1 MLGAI
6 FGLSILGFLIEVENR
21 YLTLIQLFWYVFKKK
36 KKIMQVGVQR

>member
-6 FGLSILGFLIEVENR
+6 FGLSILGFLIGVENR

-36 KKIMQVGVQR
+36 IIMQVGVQR